1 MNNTVL
7 EFECIGMDGGSKFP
21 IEYTGRGQ
29 DISPEFIIKNLSPNA
44 KTLAVTLED
53 LSHPIKDFTHWVI
66 WNIPATDRIKKNIPV
81 GKTVPMLGNARQGIG
96 YGFHRYVGPKPPKG
110 KKHTYR
116 FTVYLENLQR
126 LLGQPPVPEDG
137 EFSEEDID
145 KYVFGVRVYED
156 RFEWLL
162 NLSPEARGE
171 LDDAGSPVYF
181 TKLTV
186 TPDDERAWFKMH
198 PQWSKSNKY
207 AELEAWIFI

>member
-7 EFECIGMDGGSKFP
+7 EFECIGMDSGSRFP

-66 WNIPATDRIKKNIPV
+66 WNIPATDRIKKSIPA

-96 YGFHRYVGPKPPKG
+96 YGFHRYAGPKPPKG

-116 FTVYLENLQR
+116 FTVYSLDCEINISANSMKRNFLKKAERHIIQK
-126 LLGQPPVPEDG
+126 GSIVG
-137 EFSEEDID
+137 EFE
-145 KYVFGVRVYED
+145 
-156 RFEWLL
+156 
-162 NLSPEARGE
+162 
-171 LDDAGSPVYF
+171 
-181 TKLTV
+181 
-186 TPDDERAWFKMH
+186 
-198 PQWSKSNKY
+198 
-207 AELEAWIFI
+207 